1 MQKQKQLLLI
11 SFFFIFSYMNAQ
23 VIDLVDP
30 SKSVGINDW
39 NIVNDDVMGG
49 ISKSYISLNDENNM
63 LFNGYLSL
71 ENRGGFA
78 SCRNSLSEKIPKD
91 TTKFKIRVKGDGR
104 TYQFRLRMRNTYANY
119 AVNFKT
125 MKNEWI
131 DVEISMDEFKAYIMG
146 ARRPLSPKLKAE
158 KISSIGFL
166 LADKKEGNFGLEI
179 MHVIATTEV
188 AF

>member
-1 MQKQKQLLLI
+1 MKIWITKIIL
-11 SFFFIFSYMNAQ
+11 FFIIATKLFGQDMIIFQPSMN
-23 VIDLVDP
+23 IGLE
-30 SKSVGINDW
+30 NW
-39 NIVNDDVMGG
+39 RIVNDDVMGG

-125 MKNEWI
+125 IKNEWI

-179 MHVIATTEV
+179 MHVIATKEV

>member
-1 MQKQKQLLLI
+1 MKKLLI
-11 SFFFIFSYMNAQ
+11 KVAAIIALFSQVSAQEMVVFKPSMN
-23 VIDLVDP
+23 IGLE
-30 SKSVGINDW
+30 NW
-39 NIVNDDVMGG
+39 RIVNDDVKGG
-49 ISKSYISLNDENNM
+49 ISKSYISLSDEDNM

-78 SCRNSLSEKIPKD
+78 SCRNSISEKIPKD

-119 AVNFKT
+119 AVDFKT

-146 ARRPLSPKLKAE
+146 ARRPLSPKIKAE